1 MKNTKLF
8 ELGWEDLI
16 KGAIVAVLSSVL
28 TVVITQLQNGMV
40 DWNQVGTI
48 ALVATLS
55 YILKQL
61 GTDEEGKVLG
71 MGK

>member
-8 ELGWEDLI
+8 QLGWEDLI
-16 KGAIVAVLSSVL
+16 KGLIIAILSSVL

-40 DWNQVGTI
+40 DWSQVGTI
-48 ALVATLS
+48 ALVASLS

-61 GTDEEGKVLG
+61 GTDEDGKLIG

>member
-8 ELGWEDLI
+8 DLGWDDLI
-16 KGAIVAVLSSVL
+16 KGAIITILSSTL
-28 TVVITQLQNGMV
+28 TMVINQFQNGSV
-40 DWNQVGTI
+40 DWSQVGKI

-71 MGK
+71 IGK

>member
-8 ELGWEDLI
+8 NLGWEDLI

-28 TVVITQLQNGMV
+28 TVVITQLQNGSI

-71 MGK
+71 IGK

>member
-8 ELGWEDLI
+8 QLGWEDLI
-16 KGAIVAVLSSVL
+16 KGLIIAILSSVL

-48 ALVATLS
+48 ALVASLS

-61 GTDEEGKVLG
+61 GTDEDGKLIG